1 MFNLKTS
8 KWHILVG
15 SAEENQAAQEWLLS
29 QGITWCNGNRKVD
42 EGCKQS
48 KVLSNYFSDGREV
61 NKNGFMYSYS
71 GFDNYQHNEEFE
83 LKLSYK
89 TTISVDKVVYPTVD
103 SPQQKQIKALEE
115 TIAQAAAQIQKLK
128 EGI

>member
-29 QGITWCNGNRKVD
+29 QGITWCNGDRKVD

-48 KVLSNYFSDGREV
+48 VV
-61 NKNGFMYSYS
+61 
-71 GFDNYQHNEEFE
+71 E
-83 LKLSYK
+83 LFL
-89 TTISVDKVVYPTVD
+89 
-103 SPQQKQIKALEE
+103 
-115 TIAQAAAQIQKLK
+115 
-128 EGI
+128 